1 MGLAHLFQSEKE
13 DLFPEET
20 KKMKDFIG
28 NLKIQDYCFS
38 NENSNDRIYELLK
51 KFMKKELINF
61 FELNKTKAVEE
72 FNNKIKEQN
81 SDYDFNEFVSQI
93 INIEGGKEICMNKI
107 YDEINEINKNKKQF
121 EINYFTVMLIGK
133 SGVGKSTLINNL
145 LQLTGER
152 MAKTG
157 VGNYITSEIKEY
169 KSDAVPF
176 LRLVDTRGIEI
187 NKEHGVN
194 EIQEEAEK
202 YIKKQYNTNN
212 INNFVQ
218 CIWYCITGNRLED
231 AEIELIRNLRKT
243 YINNKIPII
252 IVYTQ
257 ASDDEMME
265 EMNNYIKNKKIDVNF
280 INILAQRKK
289 FHGQYVEAFGLKE
302 LIKETLQ
309 RCKKALKGDNDNE
322 IGTEMGTIITKKIGE
337 YILAK
342 ISRNNRL
349 NTENSYKN
357 IVSQFI
363 VNYNNLKSEDEFL
376 YFIIYLFGIGINSF
390 LNVKKIKEK
399 SFNSLKSL
407 TIIQNNSFEY
417 IQYYNK
423 YVNSVIE
430 PVLKSF
436 SVDFLDYQV
445 EIQKQKNKE
454 IKLMNKKTIKEFS
467 EMISNFLNQNFYY
480 LAQVYYIYNIIPQYY
495 PNLAKCFERT
505 INNLTRILLNNSRI
519 KERINECFVNKF
531 KQFQKR
537 VYKFYNNEI
546 TNGISIDL
554 QNNNCI
560 IDNDF
565 NYLSVKDEDE
575 DARNK
580 INMTIVKNN
589 LSLSRKNIQRNN
601 IANESSTYKDENN
614 NTNNSFNNSL
624 PSYDEFLKGNI
635 KNNNSAP
642 TAKYNK

>member
-1 MGLAHLFQSEKE
+1 MGLTHFFQSEKE
-13 DLFPEET
+13 DLYPQET
-20 KKMKDFIG
+20 QKMKDFIN

-38 NENSNDRIYELLK
+38 NENSNDKVYELLK
-51 KFMKKELINF
+51 KFMKKELINY
-61 FELNKTKAVEE
+61 FELNKSKAIDEYN
-72 FNNKIKEQN
+72 FKIKEQN
-81 SDYDFNEFVSQI
+81 SDYDFSDFASQVL
-93 INIEGGKEICMNKI
+93 NIEGGKEICMNKI
-107 YDEINEINKNKKQF
+107 YDEINEIDKNKKQF

-133 SGVGKSTLINNL
+133 SGVGKSTLINNIL
-145 LQLTGER
+145 ELTYDQ

-157 VGNYITSEIKEY
+157 VGNFQTTEIKEY
-169 KSDAVPF
+169 RSENVPF

-194 EIQEEAEK
+194 EIQNEAEK

-231 AEIELIRNLRKT
+231 AEIELIRNLRKA

-257 ASDDEMME
+257 ASDDEMIE
-265 EMNNYIKNKKIDVNF
+265 EMNSYIKNKKIDVNF

-309 RCKKALKGDNDNE
+309 RCKKALKGDNDND

-337 YILAK
+337 YVLAK
-342 ISRNNRL
+342 IFRNNRL
-349 NTENSYKN
+349 NKENSYKT

-363 VNYNNLKSEDEFL
+363 NNYNVLKTEDEFL
-376 YFIIYLFGIGINSF
+376 YFIIYLFGIGINNF
-390 LNVKKIKEK
+390 LNVKNIKEK
-399 SFNSLKSL
+399 TFNTLKSL
-407 TIIQNNSFEY
+407 SIIQNNSFEY
-417 IQYYNK
+417 IQFYNK
-423 YVNSVIE
+423 FVNTLIE
-430 PVLKSF
+430 PVLKPF

-454 IKLMNKKTIKEFS
+454 IKLVNKKTIKEFS
-467 EMISNFLNQNFYY
+467 EMISNFLNHNFYY

-495 PNLAKCFERT
+495 PNMAQNFESAL
-505 INNLTRILLNNSRI
+505 NNLTKFLLNNSRI

-531 KQFQKR
+531 KQFQKV
-537 VYKFYNNEI
+537 VYKFYNNKN
-546 TNGISIDL
+546 TNGSTYDFR
-554 QNNNCI
+554 NNDI
-560 IDNDF
+560 ENDF
-565 NYLSVKDEDE
+565 NYLSIKDEDS
-575 DARNK
+575 RNK

-589 LSLSRKNIQRNN
+589 LSLSKRNLKRN
-601 IANESSTYKDENN
+601 AFNNESNTYKEENE
-614 NTNNSFNNSL
+614 NSINSNNNSL
-624 PSYDEFLKGNI
+624 PSYDEFLRGNFYN
-635 KNNNSAP
+635 NNNSAP

>member
-81 SDYDFNEFVSQI
+81 SDYDFNEFVCQI

-546 TNGISIDL
+546 TNGISIDF

>member
-20 KKMKDFIG
+20 KIMKDFIN
-28 NLKIQDYCFS
+28 NLKIQDYYFS

-81 SDYDFNEFVSQI
+81 SDYDFNEFVCQI

-467 EMISNFLNQNFYY
+467 ETTSNFLNQNFYY

-546 TNGISIDL
+546 TNGISIDF

>member
-1 MGLAHLFQSEKE
+1 
-13 DLFPEET
+13 
-20 KKMKDFIG
+20 MKDFIG